1 MTFWIENIERN
12 IDREE
17 EEEKEKRKQ
26 KLKQPQLHR
35 QNSTPATRKN
45 KKINIKEYK

>member
-17 EEEKEKRKQ
+17 EEQKEKRKQ
-26 KLKQPQLHR
+26 KLEQPQLHR
-35 QNSTPATRKN
+35 QKIALRQLERI
-45 KKINIKEYK
+45 KK